1 MPDYGLPARA
11 TMKEVV
17 SMPPEKFPGLRQRN
31 PPLKPVLLW
40 DGDCGF
46 CAHSAAQF
54 RRIAKGR
61 VADAPV
67 QPLLA
72 SLPPEVAATAR
83 AQVLFLD
90 PNGAVTGGVRAI
102 AAALKAAGWPM
113 LAGLLV
119 FPLFYPLFRLGYRLV
134 ARFRFLF
141 PAPRACPR

>member
-1 MPDYGLPARA
+1 
-11 TMKEVV
+11 
-17 SMPPEKFPGLRQRN
+17 MPPEKFPGLRHGN

-54 RRIAKGR
+54 RRMANGR

-67 QPLLA
+67 QPLLD
-72 SLPPEVAATAR
+72 SLPPEIAATAH

-90 PNGAVTGGVRAI
+90 TRGAVTGGVRAI
-102 AAALKAAGWPM
+102 AAALEAAGRPI

-119 FPLFYPLFRLGYRLV
+119 FPLLYPLFRLGYRLI
-134 ARFRFLF
+134 ARLRFLF
-141 PAPRACPR
+141 PVPSACAR